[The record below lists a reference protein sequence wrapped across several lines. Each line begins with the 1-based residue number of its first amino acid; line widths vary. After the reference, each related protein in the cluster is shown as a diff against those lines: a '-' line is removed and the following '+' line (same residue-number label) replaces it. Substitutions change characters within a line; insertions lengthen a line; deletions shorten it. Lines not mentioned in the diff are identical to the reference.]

1 MGRKSM
7 GAIVGSGYP
16 ARREARPSRRR
27 GRPPLGGARTGV
39 HEADRDAHDERRHVD
54 RVRPLPAG
62 WDGACGRLARRDAP
76 ARPRRL
82 EGGHGAALAD
92 PGRPRLRGAR
102 VLRARLGHLDGQPR
116 AGRPE
121 RGLGRAR
128 DGRLLRRA
136 AAGARAPDR
145 RLGRLLRRWRD
156 LERARRRAAVPRCGR
171 RCHVDRPLLGAVA
184 AERGEVGDRARLREV
199 GRGALTVDRGRRERR
214 GALDEPRADQGDR
227 RPALVADEAAE
238 RRHARLHVPGPRR
251 LRVRRYAGGER
262 LRAPAR
268 AGAPLPRPVRTPPVE
283 LLDARHR
290 LHAIA
295 DGRVVRPL
303 PQGRAERDRQDEA
316 RHDRRRDRLEAHVVR
331 GHPEDEDDH
340 HRLPRDD
347 ARAARRP
354 EVRTGARDVR
364 RLRAAG
370 AGAQGAELPAARR
383 DGARR
388 QPRDHS
394 RRDCAEGRV
403 ADDQAREL
411 RAVPAEGHTTQRLL
425 RRQLRRRHRISR
437 LRGHGLDLARP
448 GEPVAAGA
456 DEAGQRM
463 KLLLA
468 VLALAACPVALAA
481 ATPGVTST
489 TITIGGTVPITG
501 PAALFGS
508 VGRGADAYFKYVNAH
523 GGVNGRKI
531 KYVYRDDAYD
541 PAKTVQLT
549 RELVE
554 NDHVFAIFNS
564 VGTDNTVATTDYLN
578 AAKVPQLFAGTG
590 TARIGDNFKS
600 HPWTMGYLPSFRA
613 EGLIYGHAIA
623 KIAGAK
629 VAVLAEATDFGK
641 DLTDGLKKGLGAKS
655 SAIVSTQQYQPTDTS
670 IESQMSTLHAS
681 GANVLVLNVTP
692 QYAILAYL
700 AAHKLGWRPRIY
712 LSSVCISPNVM
723 DIVRASVGAE
733 VNGSQ
738 SIAFVKDPT
747 DRTFA
752 KDPAVTLYKSILEKY
767 APGAKPS
774 DVYNFYGMGVAYTMV
789 DALKH
794 AGKSPT
800 RASLLEAAQHLNE
813 VNPFMR
819 AGVKIA
825 TSPTDYY
832 PISKAQ
838 LVRYDRVHW
847 VAVGPLVSARD

>member
-1 MGRKSM
+1 
-7 GAIVGSGYP
+7 
-16 ARREARPSRRR
+16 
-27 GRPPLGGARTGV
+27 
-39 HEADRDAHDERRHVD
+39 
-54 RVRPLPAG
+54 
-62 WDGACGRLARRDAP
+62 
-76 ARPRRL
+76 
-82 EGGHGAALAD
+82 
-92 PGRPRLRGAR
+92 
-102 VLRARLGHLDGQPR
+102 
-116 AGRPE
+116 
-121 RGLGRAR
+121 
-128 DGRLLRRA
+128 
-136 AAGARAPDR
+136 
-145 RLGRLLRRWRD
+145 
-156 LERARRRAAVPRCGR
+156 
-171 RCHVDRPLLGAVA
+171 
-184 AERGEVGDRARLREV
+184 
-199 GRGALTVDRGRRERR
+199 
-214 GALDEPRADQGDR
+214 
-227 RPALVADEAAE
+227 
-238 RRHARLHVPGPRR
+238 
-251 LRVRRYAGGER
+251 
-262 LRAPAR
+262 
-268 AGAPLPRPVRTPPVE
+268 
-283 LLDARHR
+283 
-290 LHAIA
+290 
-295 DGRVVRPL
+295 
-303 PQGRAERDRQDEA
+303 
-316 RHDRRRDRLEAHVVR
+316 
-331 GHPEDEDDH
+331 
-340 HRLPRDD
+340 
-347 ARAARRP
+347 
-354 EVRTGARDVR
+354 
-364 RLRAAG
+364 
-370 AGAQGAELPAARR
+370 
-383 DGARR
+383 
-388 QPRDHS
+388 
-394 RRDCAEGRV
+394 
-403 ADDQAREL
+403 
-411 RAVPAEGHTTQRLL
+411 
-425 RRQLRRRHRISR
+425 
-437 LRGHGLDLARP
+437 
-448 GEPVAAGA
+448 
-456 DEAGQRM
+456 M

-590 TARIGDNFKS
+590 TARVGDNFKS

-613 EGLIYGHAIA
+613 EGIIYGHAIA

-847 VAVGPLVSARD
+847 VAVGPLVSARG